1 MDAKTYERVREEFLR
16 VHELPKPE
24 LEAAL
29 EQLDRDEPEI
39 AVELRKLLAGTT
51 NGGSQDPGFEDAIHR
66 GLAGGAQELIPTLRL
81 SSGTEVGPFSIESYI
96 NDGGFGEVY
105 LARQDDPNR
114 EVALKIIK
122 PGMDSAQ
129 VIRRFR
135 QEREA
140 LAKMNHPSVA
150 GFYQAGSTPAELGS
164 RPYFAMEFVH
174 GATIT
179 EYCIRQNLMIEAR
192 IKLFVEVC
200 AAVQHAHSKGVI
212 HRDLKPSNVLIAE
225 MDGKAV
231 PKVIDFG
238 IAKALDHRLG
248 QMSVNT
254 VEGQFLGTPAY
265 MSPEQAGGG
274 DIDTR
279 TDVYALGVMLYE
291 LLTNALPFDSR
302 TLADLSLAELQRV
315 IRESTPTRPSQKVKD
330 AGQKAASESRAR
342 VAMARRLQP
351 DLDDIIMQCLEKE
364 PKDRYPTASALAE
377 DLQRF
382 LEGKPVEAV
391 RAHGLYRTKKW
402 VQRHKLVVSITAAVT
417 LLVFTSLTTAV
428 ISFAL
433 KLDESRKL
441 VDTTKTL
448 EQVQVELEDSQQE
461 RDSNAQ
467 EAGRLAAEVAGSLAD
482 LESMTAQRNEAQR
495 EIDDT
500 KAQFEA
506 SQAELARLTDAVDRT
521 ADDLG
526 RARAEA
532 AAQQQE
538 FDRQRREQQD
548 LFDQVQQEL
557 ASQEAARRADI
568 EALNQ
573 TVAQVEQQIEEKQEE
588 LRSTQRLYLEA
599 QRAIEQMAERNRS
612 DEGKME
618 EWAYSDDTQGPIRV
632 EFLEQLVESALAKP
646 EMPQAIKH
654 QSQLVTVSIG
664 LHGSDDVKTLTRRLE
679 LVQLKLLVSN
689 LAGAEE
695 ELGRV
700 IAAADR
706 SPESAEAIRSDL
718 LLAQA
723 RLALEHWSLD
733 AALDFATRAVELRTA
748 RFGAFDHRTSEAIFV
763 RALIH
768 MKAGRNELAIQD
780 YQYVIRLD
788 DAQFGPDTRE
798 FLAMACHNLAYLE
811 RRRGSGSLSAVLLV
825 RANDAAVAAWGARDW
840 RTAIVSAHHGYALSL
855 EGDFVT
861 AEAKLKTAEGVL
873 WSSLGPDHAQTRAL
887 RRGLVQFYTS
897 RYDAEGTRKY
907 DDEVATWQAKLGS
920 ELSQF

>member
-105 LARQDDPNR
+105 LALQDDPNR

-192 IKLFVEVC
+192 IELFIEVC

-500 KAQFEA
+500 KAHFEA
-506 SQAELARLTDAVDRT
+506 SQAELA
-521 ADDLG
+521 
-526 RARAEA
+526 
-532 AAQQQE
+532 
-538 FDRQRREQQD
+538 
-548 LFDQVQQEL
+548 
-557 ASQEAARRADI
+557 
-568 EALNQ
+568 
-573 TVAQVEQQIEEKQEE
+573 
-588 LRSTQRLYLEA
+588 
-599 QRAIEQMAERNRS
+599 
-612 DEGKME
+612 
-618 EWAYSDDTQGPIRV
+618 
-632 EFLEQLVESALAKP
+632 
-646 EMPQAIKH
+646 
-654 QSQLVTVSIG
+654 
-664 LHGSDDVKTLTRRLE
+664 
-679 LVQLKLLVSN
+679 
-689 LAGAEE
+689 
-695 ELGRV
+695 
-700 IAAADR
+700 
-706 SPESAEAIRSDL
+706 
-718 LLAQA
+718 
-723 RLALEHWSLD
+723 
-733 AALDFATRAVELRTA
+733 
-748 RFGAFDHRTSEAIFV
+748 
-763 RALIH
+763 
-768 MKAGRNELAIQD
+768 
-780 YQYVIRLD
+780 
-788 DAQFGPDTRE
+788 
-798 FLAMACHNLAYLE
+798 
-811 RRRGSGSLSAVLLV
+811 
-825 RANDAAVAAWGARDW
+825 
-840 RTAIVSAHHGYALSL
+840 
-855 EGDFVT
+855 
-861 AEAKLKTAEGVL
+861 
-873 WSSLGPDHAQTRAL
+873 
-887 RRGLVQFYTS
+887 
-897 RYDAEGTRKY
+897 
-907 DDEVATWQAKLGS
+907 
-920 ELSQF
+920 